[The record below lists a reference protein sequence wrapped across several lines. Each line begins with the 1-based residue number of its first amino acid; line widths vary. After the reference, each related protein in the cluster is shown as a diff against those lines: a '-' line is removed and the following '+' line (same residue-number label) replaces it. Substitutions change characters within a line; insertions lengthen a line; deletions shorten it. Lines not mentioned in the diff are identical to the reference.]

1 MTLLSKQNTKSEGR
15 KVDLTRHS
23 DDELHN
29 LMDSVTR
36 EMARRASV
44 NAKRRALVR
53 RLESLAESEGVTLDE
68 VRQYLRGDERLPEQ
82 VDELPE
88 EELELEVESEEE
100 AFPGL
105 SLKKLESSMPK
116 PSLPKSPLAREE
128 SLDRQLES
136 MFQKELAELT

>member
-44 NAKRRALVR
+44 NAKRRAL
-53 RLESLAESEGVTLDE
+53 
-68 VRQYLRGDERLPEQ
+68 
-82 VDELPE
+82 
-88 EELELEVESEEE
+88 ELELEVESEEE